1 MPGKTRSVFIVVVFL
16 IFTQSKDVEAGQC
29 CAVTCSGVTVC
40 GCSVISAC
48 GSCSAGCSGVPSPEN
63 SGGETKI
70 LNLEIKIAQETE
82 VQHLQLD
89 LGQQARALVRVGPD
103 TLYRVGLFK
112 RDDGAYVVEIDKEK
126 SILGFKVFGRLG
138 SVTVKAGSPTSLEK
152 IGNGDLAEILIME
165 E

>member
-1 MPGKTRSVFIVVVFL
+1 M
-16 IFTQSKDVEAGQC
+16 
-29 CAVTCSGVTVC
+29 
-40 GCSVISAC
+40 
-48 GSCSAGCSGVPSPEN
+48 
-63 SGGETKI
+63 
-70 LNLEIKIAQETE
+70 
-82 VQHLQLD
+82 QHLQLD